1 MTDLGSYPILKLV
14 NTNTGHLVTITPLI
28 QERWRS
34 GKHVVLVVVSTNVVV
49 VNKGCRKMS
58 VKERKVLFVLV
69 GEDEKIKGLVI
80 QRLQKLG
87 YVSRDNVFTD
97 INYDKSSQLPIW
109 KKDSPDNVL
118 INVTDL
124 IDPNVKSEQIK
135 KKFTSSFNAVMVVGL
150 NRDTKI
156 PFIKDD
162 ELREQIEYGISLSDS
177 SFSSEERLNLFLS
190 RRRKI
195 A

>member
-1 MTDLGSYPILKLV
+1 
-14 NTNTGHLVTITPLI
+14 
-28 QERWRS
+28 
-34 GKHVVLVVVSTNVVV
+34 
-49 VNKGCRKMS
+49 MS